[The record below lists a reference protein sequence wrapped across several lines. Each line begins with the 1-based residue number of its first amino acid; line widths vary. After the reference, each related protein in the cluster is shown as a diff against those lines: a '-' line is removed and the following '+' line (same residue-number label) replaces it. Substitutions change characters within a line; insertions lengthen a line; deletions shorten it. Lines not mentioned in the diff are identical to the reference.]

1 MFLSFFSSLL
11 QTNNWEKIMP
21 ILPSFPDR
29 VPVEI
34 LKAAVLN
41 TSQRVDWTEMV
52 LVALTMSAADKLAE
66 LGAEVSTGVLFFVL

>member
-1 MFLSFFSSLL
+1 
-11 QTNNWEKIMP
+11 MP
-21 ILPSFPDR
+21 ILPSLPDR

-41 TSQRVDWTEMV
+41 ASQRVDWTEMV
-52 LVALTMSAADKLAE
+52 LVALTMSPADKLAE

>member
-1 MFLSFFSSLL
+1 
-11 QTNNWEKIMP
+11 MP

-41 TSQRVDWTEMV
+41 ASQRVDWTEMV